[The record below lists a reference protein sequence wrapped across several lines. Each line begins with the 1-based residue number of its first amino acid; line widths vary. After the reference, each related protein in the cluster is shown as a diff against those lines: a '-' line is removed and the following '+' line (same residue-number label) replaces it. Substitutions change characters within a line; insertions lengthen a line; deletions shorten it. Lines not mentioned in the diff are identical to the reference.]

1 MQMPANNFVPCA
13 QPALAGLRHI
23 PIEPELLLGKG
34 FTVNVA
40 ARTRLL
46 ATLLWMC
53 LPLSA
58 AELKGTVADESG
70 AAIAH
75 ARIELRAGRQVAST
89 ASDDSGAFQLSTSAS
104 AGTITVT
111 ARGFAPLTATW
122 NGNSPSLKLA
132 LKPASVAQEVI
143 VTAERGETPIAATAS
158 NVISLSSDELD
169 ARAAPTLD
177 DALRQAPGFTLFR
190 RASSLSANPTTQ
202 GASVRGIGASGAS
215 RILVLQDGVPLNDP
229 FGGWVF
235 WDRTPRISLDHAEV
249 LRGGGANLYGNSALG
264 GVVDLLSL
272 PPTDLATMEVA
283 GDSLNGH
290 DVEGYLSHRW
300 GPWAFSGT
308 GENFGNDGAFI
319 VRPQD
324 RGLAD
329 APADLHFSS
338 GTLRVE
344 RNIGSNVEI
353 FTTGSLF
360 AEERGNGT
368 LVQVNSTHLGE
379 LTAGLNADL
388 NDNVLNVRIYGTGE
402 HYHQS
407 FSSISADRNSE
418 SLVRWQ
424 TVPSDQLGF
433 STEWTHL
440 FSLAQITA
448 GVDGSFTHGES
459 DETLFTSG
467 LPTSLVAAGGTNR
480 IVGVFGEVS
489 RSFFRRLRLSAG
501 ARLDTWSNTNGFNR
515 NRILRTGA
523 FTASQLQSHDEK
535 AASPRAGLVY
545 DLAGPFQIIASAY
558 GGFRAP
564 TLNELYRSF
573 RLGNVVTVANEQLRA
588 EHLAGGEA
596 GVRYA
601 RNHMIL
607 SAVYFHE
614 DVNDPVGNITLSA
627 TPALITRQRQNIG
640 SLRAQ
645 GLDADMLLSLRRI
658 QVRAGYEF
666 VNSQVTSFSAQPAL
680 VGKIVPQVPAHVF
693 TFSTVYNA
701 PHGWNVEGLLRAS
714 SRQFDDDQNV
724 FILDAYSNT
733 GISLSKR
740 FGLTSWFVS
749 ASNLF
754 NANIET
760 AATPLP
766 TIASPRIISGGV
778 RLTYGRR

>member
-1 MQMPANNFVPCA
+1 
-13 QPALAGLRHI
+13 
-23 PIEPELLLGKG
+23 
-34 FTVNVA
+34 VNA
-40 ARTRLL
+40 TARIRLL

-58 AELKGTVADESG
+58 AEVKGTVADQSG
-70 AAIAH
+70 AAVAH
-75 ARIELRAGRQVAST
+75 ARVELHAGNQVVATS
-89 ASDDSGAFQLSTSAS
+89 SDDSGAFHLSTNAS

-111 ARGFAPLTATW
+111 AQGFAPLTATW
-122 NGNSPSLKLA
+122 NEDSQPLKFA
-132 LKPASVAQEVI
+132 LTPASVAQEVV
-143 VTAERGETPIAATAS
+143 VTAERGETPISATAS
-158 NVISLSSDELD
+158 NVLLLSSDELD
-169 ARAAPTLD
+169 TRAAPTLD

-272 PPTDLATMEVA
+272 APTHVATMEVA

-300 GPWAFSGT
+300 GPWAVSGT
-308 GENFGNDGAFI
+308 AENFGNDGAFI
-319 VRPQD
+319 LRPQD
-324 RGLAD
+324 RGLVD

-338 GTLRVE
+338 GTIRAQRSFGQHVE
-344 RNIGSNVEI
+344 LFSS
-353 FTTGSLF
+353 GSLF

-368 LVQVNSTHLGE
+368 LAQVNSTHLGE
-379 LTAGLNADL
+379 VTAGLNADL
-388 NDNVLNVRIYGTGE
+388 DNNVFNVRVYGTGE

-433 STEWTHL
+433 STQWTRL
-440 FSLAQITA
+440 FSIAQITA
-448 GVDGSFTHGES
+448 GVDGAFTHGES

-480 IVGVFGEVS
+480 NVGVFGEIS
-489 RSFFRRLRLSAG
+489 RTLFRRLRVSAG

-515 NRILRTGA
+515 NRILKTGA
-523 FTASQLQSHDEK
+523 LTASQLHSHHEK
-535 AASPRAGLVY
+535 AVSPRAGLVY

-573 RLGNVVTVANEQLRA
+573 RLGNVVTVSNEQLRA

-601 RNHMIL
+601 RNHVIL

-614 DVNDPVGNITLSA
+614 DVNNPVGNITLSS
-627 TPALITRQRQNIG
+627 TPVLITRQRQNIG

-645 GLDADMLLSLRRI
+645 GTDVDMLLSLRRI
-658 QVRAGYEF
+658 QVRAGYEY
-666 VNSQVTSFSAQPAL
+666 VNSEVTSFSAQPAL

-714 SRQFDDDQNV
+714 SRQFDDDQNAFV
-724 FILDAYSNT
+724 LDAYSST

-740 FGLTSWFVS
+740 FGPTSWFAS

-760 AATPLP
+760 AATPLV

-778 RLTYGRR
+778 RLTYGKR